1 MKSLEDDSKNLLK
14 WFLDNKIKVNNKK
27 FYLKIGST
35 NIKTSACELR

>member
-1 MKSLEDDSKNLLK
+1 MKSLKDDSKNLLK
-14 WFLDNKIKVNNKK
+14 WFLDNKIKVNNQK